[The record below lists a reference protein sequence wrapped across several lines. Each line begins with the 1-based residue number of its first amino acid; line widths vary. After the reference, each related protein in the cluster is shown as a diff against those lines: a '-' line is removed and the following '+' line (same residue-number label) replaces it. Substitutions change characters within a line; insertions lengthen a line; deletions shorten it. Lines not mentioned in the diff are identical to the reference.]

1 MLRKIISGIAAGLM
15 ISLGGTV
22 YLACENRTVGAFC
35 FTIGLLGVCYYGFSL
50 YTGRIGYIAEK
61 HDTEYLSGLFL
72 GLLGNL
78 IGTIL
83 CGLAVRLATPWGSA
97 AETAAAAKLA
107 LPAGAVLVKAGF
119 CGILVYAA
127 VNLFRDKKTAL
138 GILIGIPVFILSGF
152 EHSVADMFY
161 LSAAGIFTPAAAWFI
176 VLVLIGN
183 SAGAVL
189 FDRLVFYSRERKKN

>member
-1 MLRKIISGIAAGLM
+1 MLRKIVSGIAAGLM

-22 YLACENRTVGAFC
+22 FLACENRVVGAFC

-61 HDTEYLSGLFL
+61 HDNDYLSGLLL

-78 IGTIL
+78 IGTVL
-83 CGLAVRLATPWGSA
+83 CGLAVRLATPWGDA
-97 AETAAAAKLA
+97 AESVAEAKLA
-107 LPAGAVLVKAGF
+107 LSAGSVLIRAAF
-119 CGILVYAA
+119 CGILVYVA
-127 VNLFRDKKTAL
+127 VNLFRDKKTAV

-161 LSAAGIFTPAAAWFI
+161 LAAAGTFSPEAAWFI

-183 SAGAVL
+183 SVGAVL
-189 FDRLVFYSRERKKN
+189 FDRLVFYSRERKKS